1 MKIIAQIIG
10 LLAVATFLL
19 SYQQKRRPQIILF
32 NLISRFLYIL
42 QYVLLGAF
50 TGAIFDILAAIASVF
65 AGKKQVNFV
74 KNHIKAIVI
83 ITNVC
88 VLSSGIIIAVL
99 NKSFLDLFALS
110 GVLLEINAL
119 WLTKE
124 KAIRIV
130 SLCSAP
136 FWFTYNF
143 LSCAYGSAVGNI
155 LTIISIVIALI
166 RYRNFKNDTDAN
178 L

>member
-1 MKIIAQIIG
+1 MDKIAQIIG
-10 LLAVATFLL
+10 LLAVAAFLL
-19 SYQQKRRPQIILF
+19 SYQQKKRSQIILY
-32 NLISRFLYIL
+32 NIISRVLYIL

-50 TGAIFDILAAIASVF
+50 TGAVFDILAAITSAF
-65 AGKKQVNFV
+65 AGKKNTGIIKSHTKLFV
-74 KNHIKAIVI
+74 IAS
-83 ITNVC
+83 NVC
-88 VLSSGIIIAVL
+88 IFVAGIAIAVL
-99 NKSFLDLFALS
+99 NNSLLDLFALA

-143 LSCAYGSAVGNI
+143 LSNAYGSAIGNV
-155 LTIISIVIALI
+155 LTIVSIVIALI
-166 RYRNFKNDTDAN
+166 RYKNCNNTEE
-178 L
+178 